1 MTANV
6 TPSSLALQLSNVKAE
21 HRTQLLE
28 ALIAAH
34 VVAPKARSADE
45 SLFFA
50 VITLRDTPSSAP
62 DELKRLLAVIQSIPE
77 LAIFRGSRQRGPC
90 GAWTVDMYFLIRW
103 LLTRAQLAEP
113 DTAIS
118 DLERYLSTESL
129 ELVENLAFD
138 GVNVPA
144 IASVREFEIVPW
156 QTLPTTETKWRIGR
170 ESLFGRLSPTA
181 AIRRRWQVP
190 RLGLQSWYEGAEP
203 AAYSFDPMQDVLRC
217 VTATIGAAIRL
228 THWWFE
234 PPEWAPWAV
243 TQSRFDGGDMN
254 LAPAATLTNEV
265 LPQLCA
271 CADGFAAL
279 DEPKRQHLR
288 VTLDRL
294 NRSLLSWPRSVDAA
308 IDLGIALESLYAP
321 RKMSEAT
328 AYAVRTRAAKFLGGT
343 ADERHATLEQIRD
356 VYDLRSCAV
365 HAGRFDGDGAKKKW
379 RDAMVVEAAIR
390 RGQELAGRSLVKAIV
405 EGEPD
410 WEAFDLL

>member
-1 MTANV
+1 M
-6 TPSSLALQLSNVKAE
+6 KAE

-28 ALIAAH
+28 ALIAALS
-34 VVAPKARSADE
+34 VAPKARSADE
-45 SLFFA
+45 GLFFA
-50 VITLRDTPSSAP
+50 VITLRDVPGMAL
-62 DELKRLLAVIQSIPE
+62 DELQRLLAVIQSIPE
-77 LAIFRGSRQRGPC
+77 LAIFGGTRQCGPC

-103 LLTRAQLAEP
+103 LLSRAQLVGP
-113 DTAIS
+113 DTATS

-129 ELVENLAFD
+129 DLVETLAFD
-138 GVNVPA
+138 GLDVPA
-144 IASVREFEIVPW
+144 VASVRDFEIVPW
-156 QTLPTTETKWRIGR
+156 QALPTTDTKWRIGR
-170 ESLFGRLSPTA
+170 DSLFGRLPPTA

-190 RLGLQSWYEGAEP
+190 RLGLQSSYEGGEP

-243 TQSRFDGGDMN
+243 TQSRFVGDDMN